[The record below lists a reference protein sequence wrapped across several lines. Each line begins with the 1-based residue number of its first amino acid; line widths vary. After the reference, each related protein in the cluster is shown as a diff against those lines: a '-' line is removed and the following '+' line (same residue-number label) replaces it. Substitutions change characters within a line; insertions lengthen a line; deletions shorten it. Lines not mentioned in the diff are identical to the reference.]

1 MSTANTAHSDRAFL
15 RNATA
20 SFIQIAVLVLLLYW
34 CIRILSPF
42 VGLTLWALIIAVAIY
57 PTYQAL
63 TARLGGR
70 ESLSATLLVLVG
82 LAVMIAPTFLMAES
96 SIEALRTTGH
106 ALRQGSVVIPPPE
119 ASVAEWPVIGER
131 LYAAWSGASTNLSA
145 TLNKFE
151 PQLVVVGHALVEIS
165 GSFLFG
171 LLMFLVAV
179 IVAGVLLVNADSG
192 YRAAVS
198 ITSSLVG
205 DRGQGFVD
213 LAIATIRSVAKGV
226 LGVAI
231 FQALLSAIGLV
242 AIGVPAPG
250 IWAGAVLVLAI
261 VQLPPLLV
269 LAPVVV
275 WVFSVADPVPATI
288 FAIYAALV
296 SFSDAILKPILLGRG
311 MNVPMLVILLGAIG
325 GAASIGISG
334 LFVGA
339 VTLAVSYE
347 ILRAWMQP
355 DKTDN
360 PITNEESGK

>member
-96 SIEALRTTGH
+96 SIEALRTAGH

-231 FQALLSAIGLV
+231 FQALLSA
-242 AIGVPAPG
+242 
-250 IWAGAVLVLAI
+250 
-261 VQLPPLLV
+261 
-269 LAPVVV
+269 
-275 WVFSVADPVPATI
+275 
-288 FAIYAALV
+288 
-296 SFSDAILKPILLGRG
+296 
-311 MNVPMLVILLGAIG
+311 
-325 GAASIGISG
+325 
-334 LFVGA
+334 
-339 VTLAVSYE
+339 
-347 ILRAWMQP
+347 
-355 DKTDN
+355 
-360 PITNEESGK
+360 